1 MLIHL
6 RQEDPAISV
15 STQRSPTDIHALRI
29 IHYPDPRLKRR
40 CAPIATFDA
49 RLAQLAAKML
59 DLMYEASGVGLAA
72 PQVGILRRLF
82 VCNTTGKPEGALA
95 FVNPT
100 LELTGHNVEAE
111 EGCLSIPEV
120 YADLVRCSKV
130 TLRGQDLQGNP
141 VEAQAAALLAR
152 VWQHELDH
160 LNGVLIIDRMS
171 DSARLANRRAL
182 RHLENK
188 HRAKR

>member
-1 MLIHL
+1 
-6 RQEDPAISV
+6 
-15 STQRSPTDIHALRI
+15 
-29 IHYPDPRLKRR
+29 
-40 CAPIATFDA
+40 
-49 RLAQLAAKML
+49 ML